1 MKTELN
7 KIAIHSVPRSGST
20 WLGEIFNSSPHTI
33 YRYQPLFSYAL
44 KDYLSNSSSREDIE
58 SFFAELVKIKDDDFM
73 NQAAH
78 RKKCNLPTFKK
89 LKTTHVIYKEVRY
102 INILPNLLRKA
113 TDVKVAILI
122 RNPLA
127 VINSWLGIPK
137 EFRKDH
143 GWKELEEW
151 RYALKRNQNKPQEFF
166 GYEKWRETTLLFH
179 QLKLQYPDR
188 MQIVKY
194 SDLLNNTTEIVK
206 DLFGA
211 FDIEMTEQTRDF
223 IKTSSEKTTSDPYSV
238 YRKKQTDDKWKEQLN
253 PEIIEAI
260 LEDVKDTEL
269 EQYID

>member
-1 MKTELN
+1 MKTNL
-7 KIAIHSVPRSGST
+7 KKLAVHGVPRSGTT

-44 KDYLSNSSSREDIE
+44 KDYLSMSSSLEDVE
-58 SFFAELVKIKDDDFM
+58 NFFSELVKIKNDNFM
-73 NQAAH
+73 NQTGK
-78 RKKCNLPTFKK
+78 RKNGNFPTFKK
-89 LKTTHVIYKEVRY
+89 EKATHVVYKEVRY
-102 INILPNLLRKA
+102 INIIPNLLRKSK
-113 TDVKVAILI
+113 DLKLCVLI
-122 RNPLA
+122 RNPLS
-127 VINSWLGIPK
+127 VINSWLRAPR
-137 EFRKDH
+137 EFRSDH

-151 RYALKRNQNKPQEFF
+151 RYALKKNLNKPHEYN
-166 GYEKWRETTLLFH
+166 GYDKWRESTLLFH

-206 DLFGA
+206 DLFEA
-211 FDIEMTEQTRDF
+211 FDLEMTEQTRDF

-269 EQYID
+269 EQYI